1 MDSHEASN
9 SAAKSQMPALAV
21 PGINDDNAN
30 PLTLDFTSGATRLL
44 EKRRQMFEVQEALEA
59 QKEEFSRREDAFR
72 RREEALRRKDLEL
85 QESLIK
91 FNKFLQE
98 NESKRSRAIKRQGDE
113 QKQRKEKEVEIA
125 RLQQHYEWQKDRK
138 EKVKKREEENKRY
151 QTFLSA
157 TVDYASKEYNEI
169 DELLSRYR
177 VLKLANED
185 LMERQAS
192 GEKEYDTKYNEYAD
206 YCKDAVND
214 ELNCSND
221 IAQLKKKME
230 KVQIYVDKKENDI
243 ELTVKEKSNQAL
255 ELWQIL
261 SAVENI
267 LTRSEQGLRTK
278 VSASKKQMT
287 QQYNNNN
294 NNNNNKRKE
303 GIDGGFPGITGAGG
317 EAIEGGR
324 PLTTSTNTSSGALS
338 RPPTTSTATSSQGKN
353 ANIPTS
359 MNLSSAAT
367 YKKPQTRLDL
377 EVEGKKAIQ
386 RLDLIAIYMSDFL
399 ATVKEYNG

>member
-1 MDSHEASN
+1 MDSYEAST
-9 SAAKSQMPALAV
+9 KVQL
-21 PGINDDNAN
+21 PGIDDNNAA

-72 RREEALRRKDLEL
+72 RREENLRRKDVEL

-91 FNKFLQE
+91 YNKYLQE
-98 NESKRSRAIKRQGDE
+98 NESKRRRAENRAMDE
-113 QKQRKEKEVEIA
+113 EKQRKQKETQIAALLATYEKQKAEKE
-125 RLQQHYEWQKDRK
+125 KC
-138 EKVKKREEENKRY
+138 KKTEEENLRY

-169 DELLSRYR
+169 DEILSRYR

-185 LMERQAS
+185 LLERQAT
-192 GEKEYDTKYNEYAD
+192 GEKEYDAKYTEYLE

-221 IAQLKKKME
+221 IAQLKKKVE
-230 KVQIYVDKKENDI
+230 KIQIHVAKKEDDI
-243 ELTVKEKSNQAL
+243 ESAEREKSDKAL

-267 LTRSEQGLRTK
+267 LTRCEQGLRTK
-278 VSASKKQMT
+278 KVSAAKKQVT
-287 QQYNNNN
+287 QYNNNN
-294 NNNNNKRKE
+294 ANNNNKTKGE
-303 GIDGGFPGITGAGG
+303 TEDFPGITGAGDK
-317 EAIEGGR
+317 R
-324 PLTTSTNTSSGALS
+324 PLTTSTNTSS
-338 RPPTTSTATSSQGKN
+338 RPPTTSTTESAREQEKGSLMT
-353 ANIPTS
+353 PTTT
-359 MNLSSAAT
+359 A
-367 YKKPQTRLDL
+367 YKKPQTHLDL
-377 EVEGKKAIQ
+377 DVEGEKAIQ

-399 ATVKEYNG
+399 ANVNEYKG